1 MSQDSTQAQPSYEQT
16 RAELADVVQ
25 RLESGGVPLAESM
38 KLWQRGEQ
46 LATIC
51 QGWLDGARATIEQ
64 ARQSQDEGAQPPAQ
78 TSAGATAPDGNS
90 AQPVGDSPDRS

>member
-1 MSQDSTQAQPSYEQT
+1 MSQDSTQAQPSYEQA

-38 KLWQRGEQ
+38 KLWQRGEE
-46 LATIC
+46 LAGIC

-64 ARQSQDEGAQPPAQ
+64 ARQDQQNGQQSDGDEAGTEPQTDPKASSGA
-78 TSAGATAPDGNS
+78 AG
-90 AQPVGDSPDRS
+90 R

>member
-1 MSQDSTQAQPSYEQT
+1 MSQDSTQAQPSYEQA

-38 KLWQRGEQ
+38 KLWQRGEE
-46 LATIC
+46 LAGIC

-64 ARQSQDEGAQPPAQ
+64 ARQDQQDAQQTAGGA
-78 TSAGATAPDGNS
+78 AGTEPQADPKASSG
-90 AQPVGDSPDRS
+90 AAEH